1 MIKLNITV
9 SLDNV
14 IKFSMFF
21 ILVMMSISLVI
32 FYMGVGYVLL
42 DNSLLDSRKQERAS
56 ENRVARVLGLYFR
69 STTENNSITVIVI
82 Y

>member
-1 MIKLNITV
+1 
-9 SLDNV
+9 
-14 IKFSMFF
+14 MFF
-21 ILVMMSISLVI
+21 VLGCVML
-32 FYMGVGYVLL
+32 VGYWVITFGFERGLKKIT
-42 DNSLLDSRKQERAS
+42 NKGKEQEQERGRAS

>member
-1 MIKLNITV
+1 
-9 SLDNV
+9 
-14 IKFSMFF
+14 MFF
-21 ILVMMSISLVI
+21 IFVVVVSWVR
-32 FYMGVGYVLL
+32 FYMGDHYVLL
-42 DNSLLDSRKQERAS
+42 GRQLLDSRKQERAS

>member
-1 MIKLNITV
+1 
-9 SLDNV
+9 
-14 IKFSMFF
+14 MFF
-21 ILVMMSISLVI
+21 I
-32 FYMGVGYVLL
+32 FNVLL
-42 DNSLLDSRKQERAS
+42 LVTLFFITSWFERGLKKITNKGKERERAS